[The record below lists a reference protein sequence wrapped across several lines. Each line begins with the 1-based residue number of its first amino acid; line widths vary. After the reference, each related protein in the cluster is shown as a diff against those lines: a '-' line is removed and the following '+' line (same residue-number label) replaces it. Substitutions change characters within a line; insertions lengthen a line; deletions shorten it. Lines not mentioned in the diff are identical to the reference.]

1 MTLTA
6 TDLILDASGI
16 AKSYGAVVALKA
28 ASLAVRPGEVHALM
42 GANGAGKS
50 TLVKILT
57 GAVRPDAGRI
67 TVRGRERTAH
77 SPADARRNG
86 LVSVYQEPALIPDLD
101 IGANLRLTQTPV
113 EPFRHWLTE
122 LGLPSLDLSRL
133 ARELPL
139 ASLRVIDLARA
150 LAIEPDVLML
160 DEMTA
165 ALPANLTERVLAVIG
180 AQRGGD
186 RSVIFISHRMIEIAA
201 VCDRATVLREG
212 ETVGVVDV
220 TEGSEDRIVEL
231 MLGQIAGEMPA
242 VAERT
247 ARHSA
252 EAETPRISARGL
264 ASGTKLKDAT
274 FELYPGEVLGVV
286 ALDGQGQ
293 DELFDILAGSERPSG
308 GELLVDGSAVSF
320 RHPADAIRAGL
331 VYVAADRAE
340 ALLMQR
346 SVRENIALPFTAR
359 LSTWGLIDLRAESR
373 KVNEAVA
380 RLQVDARAG
389 NEVRRLSGGNQQKVT
404 IARWVARGV
413 RTMLCFDPTRGID
426 IRTKQQIY
434 LLLRDL
440 AEAGASVLLYTSELK
455 EIQLVCDRAI
465 VIFGGEVVEE
475 IAGPDADEATLLRAA
490 YHLRSGAQLPEELVA
505 TEMTEPGVEARVG
518 AAVEKAEEPASGGAE
533 PAAEQASAAAAPA
546 AEPAT
551 PAPQP
556 PTPGDGTDAT

>member
-1 MTLTA
+1 MTVIA
-6 TDLILDASGI
+6 TDLILEASGI
-16 AKSYGAVVALKA
+16 AKTYGAVVALRS

-67 TVRGRERTAH
+67 AVRGHERTAH
-77 SPADARRNG
+77 SPADARRSG

-101 IGANLRLTQTPV
+101 IRANLRLTATPI
-113 EPFRHWLTE
+113 EPFRHWIAE
-122 LGLPSLDLSRL
+122 LGLGTLDLSSL
-133 ARELPL
+133 ARRLPL
-139 ASLRVIDLARA
+139 ASLRIIDLARA
-150 LAIEPDVLML
+150 MAIEPDVLML

-165 ALPANLTERVLAVIG
+165 ALPANLTERVLAVVG
-180 AQRGGD
+180 GQRGGD

-220 TEGSEDRIVEL
+220 SAGSEDRIVEL
-231 MLGQIAGEMPA
+231 MLGQIADEMPA

-247 ARHSA
+247 AKHSA
-252 EAETPRISARGL
+252 EAETPRMSARGI
-264 ASGTKLKDAT
+264 ASGTKLRDAT
-274 FELYPGEVLGVV
+274 FDLYPGEVLGVV

-320 RHPADAIRAGL
+320 RHPADAITAGV

-346 SVRENIALPFTAR
+346 SVRENIALPFIAR
-359 LSTWGLIDLRAESR
+359 IGKWGLIDLKAEGR
-373 KVNEAVA
+373 TVNDAVT

-434 LLLRDL
+434 VLLRDL
-440 AEAGASVLLYTSELK
+440 AEAGAAILFYTSELK
-455 EIQLVCDRAI
+455 EVQLVCDRAI
-465 VIFGGEVVEE
+465 VVFGGEVVEE
-475 IAGPDADEATLLRAA
+475 IAGVDADEATLLRAA

-505 TEMTEPGVEARVG
+505 TEIEATTVAITATEPPAPG
-518 AAVEKAEEPASGGAE
+518 ATEPA
-533 PAAEQASAAAAPA
+533 PKAATDPTGD
-546 AEPAT
+546 PAT
-551 PAPQP
+551 DADTGTEAP
-556 PTPGDGTDAT
+556 